1 MAIHALRPLRV
12 WLVKVMFR
20 RIVILQFQGLELFT
34 GELLMALH
42 AYTISFL
49 NQFLACVDCDN
60 RYMLPRSDTSY
71 FAGNDP

>member
-20 RIVILQFQGLELFT
+20 RIVVLQFQGLELFT
-34 GELLMALH
+34 GELLMTLY

-49 NQFLACVDCDN
+49 NQF
-60 RYMLPRSDTSY
+60 
-71 FAGNDP
+71 